1 MTNRC
6 SCCDGPATVLLRCTR
21 FRRDDLIMQCDECL
35 DSVCEA
41 CADVDPQTGITTCS
55 LCLQTAAIRTIQ
67 P

>member
-1 MTNRC
+1 
-6 SCCDGPATVLLRCTR
+6 
-21 FRRDDLIMQCDECL
+21 MQCDECL

-41 CADVDPQTGITTCS
+41 CADVDPETGITTCS